1 MDTLLPVDAR
11 SAHGTT
17 LEGGLFEPV
26 RWVLPNGLKV
36 LVAEDH
42 SAPVVAVQVWVGT
55 GSADELPH
63 ESGLA
68 HVHEHMLF
76 KGTSRRG
83 VGEIAR
89 EIEGAGGD
97 INAYTTK
104 DSTVYHVVIASRF
117 VDVALDVLADAV
129 FHSAFDADELARELE
144 VVHEEFRRG
153 EDMPDRKIYELLF
166 ETAYLRHPYR
176 TSTIGDPEVFTR
188 LTRGDVETFFQ
199 KWYVPRNLTLV
210 VTGDVD
216 AEALRPR
223 IDSLFG
229 TAPDCAIPDRPRLPE
244 PRPAGLRSRVARGPY
259 KKTLLYL
266 GFPAPSIRE
275 ADVAAVDVMAA
286 ALGDGDSSRLWRE
299 VKERA
304 ELVHS
309 IFTFAMTPR
318 DRGLFVIGL
327 ELDPE
332 NLEDAVHATFEQLHE
347 VRRAPLPQRE
357 LAKALGVIESDF
369 VYEKESAQGAAR
381 ALGFYESLADDWR
394 FEGRYLES
402 LRSVNAAQILE
413 VAQRYLTLD
422 QLSAVL
428 LLPDDERTE
437 LDDAALA
444 RLLDQADAAVA
455 RTEQSSLQQD
465 GDFLVERFSNG
476 LELIVRQR
484 PGVEV
489 VSMSAVLLGGVRI
502 EPPGKAGISS
512 FVGSMLTRG
521 TETRDAEDIA
531 RAVDEMAGSL
541 DGFSGRNSFG
551 ARGHFQS
558 KHFEEALELLA
569 EVLMFPT
576 FPEEEVEKERAD
588 VLHDLEARE
597 DDLARLAFE
606 RMQADLY
613 GDHPAANPTIGTVES
628 VTAITA
634 DDLRAFHARHAR
646 PSNLV
651 LAVVGNI
658 DPERV
663 RNAVHAR
670 LATWECEP
678 HEAPT
683 VPAVVPLSG
692 VKHGFRA
699 ALDKQQTHVVLAFP
713 GVRLDHPDRF
723 TLEVMSTVLSGQ
735 GGRLFLELRDRQSLA
750 YTVFSFTRD
759 GLDPGYVGAYIATSP
774 EKAIQGMNGLAA
786 ELRSLR
792 DDGIT
797 EAELEWSKR
806 NLVGTF
812 EIALQ
817 SSSAQ
822 AEAFSL
828 YESYG
833 LGYREYLAYPERIL
847 AVTLADVSRVART
860 YLDAER
866 MVLSIVGPDD
876 VTHELRW

>member
-1 MDTLLPVDAR
+1 MDTTLLSAAR
-11 SAHGTT
+11 SAHPPV

-26 RWVLPNGLKV
+26 RWVLDNGLKV

-76 KGTSRRG
+76 KGTARRG

-129 FHSAFDADELARELE
+129 LHSAFDPTELARELE

-166 ETAYLRHPYR
+166 EHAYVRHPYR
-176 TSTIGDPEVFTR
+176 NSTIGEPAVFTR
-188 LTRGDVETFFQ
+188 LTRADVEAFFH

-216 AEALRPR
+216 AESLRPR
-223 IDSLFG
+223 IEALFG
-229 TAPDCAIPDRPRLPE
+229 AAPDTTVPERPRLPE
-244 PRPAGLRSRVARGPY
+244 PRPSGLRAHVARGPY

-275 ADVAAVDVMAA
+275 ADVAAVDVLAA

-327 ELDPE
+327 ELEPD
-332 NLEDAVHATFEQLHE
+332 NLEDAVRATFEQIHE

-402 LRSVNAAQILE
+402 LRSVDASQILE

-422 QLSAVL
+422 QLCAVL
-428 LLPDDERTE
+428 LLPDEERPELDHGALAGILGEADRAFARTE
-437 LDDAALA
+437 LSTV
-444 RLLDQADAAVA
+444 R
-455 RTEQSSLQQD
+455 QD
-465 GDFLVERFSNG
+465 GDFFVERFTNG
-476 LELIVRQR
+476 IELVVRQR

-489 VSMSAVLLGGVRI
+489 VSMSAVFLGGVRI

-512 FVGSMLTRG
+512 FVGSTLTRG

-531 RAVDEMAGSL
+531 RSIDEMAGAL

-551 ARGHFQS
+551 ARGHFQT

-569 EVLMFPT
+569 EVLMYPT

-588 VLHDLEARE
+588 ILHDLEARE

-606 RMQADLY
+606 RMQAELY
-613 GDHPAANPTIGTVES
+613 GDHPAANPTIGTHETVA
-628 VTAITA
+628 TITA

-663 RNAVHAR
+663 RSAVHAR
-670 LATWECEP
+670 LATWECEQ
-678 HEAPT
+678 HVA
-683 VPAVVPLSG
+683 PAVPEVAPLDG
-692 VKHGFRA
+692 TKRAFRA
-699 ALDKQQTHVVLAFP
+699 ALDKQQSHIVLAFP

-723 TLEVMSTVLSGQ
+723 PLEVMSTVLSGQ

-774 EKAIQGMNGLAA
+774 EKAVQGMNGLAA
-786 ELRSLR
+786 QLRALR
-792 DDGIT
+792 DHGIT

-817 SSSAQ
+817 SSAAQ

-833 LGYREYLAYPERIL
+833 LGYREYLAYPDRIL
-847 AVTLADVSRVART
+847 AVTLADVSRVARD
-860 YLDAER
+860 YLDPSR
-866 MVLSIVGPDD
+866 LVLSVVGPDD
-876 VTHELRW
+876 VTESLSW